1 MLLACDGALDL
12 SSDVSM
18 SSIEV
23 NDIKK
28 AVTMMDT
35 AFKYLVILILS
46 NGKLDHFG
54 KFNG

>member
-1 MLLACDGALDL
+1 MLLACNGALDL

-28 AVTMMDT
+28 GGNHDG
-35 AFKYLVILILS
+35 YCL
-46 NGKLDHFG
+46 
-54 KFNG
+54 